1 MRLHAFLTTPFSEK
15 TKYTKRKS
23 VHFCARRYSDVIV
36 GVESPQM
43 TTCTGRGRGWSAV
56 RAQRGSARR
65 VQCRAG
71 QGREGLAHL
80 SERRSRYPAR
90 RTKMLSTQ
98 GVWCSKSTIQPA
110 AFPPATVKHACAQQV
125 ATFIARQRAHAPTR
139 PEPPQTPAHILKDE
153 NVYISKAAGLASVGK
168 VQRRRYL
175 PHEGRCE
182 GLRTQSRVVMQAW
195 GMICVGLNRP
205 VGPRFSRAMAVEGDG

>member
-1 MRLHAFLTTPFSEK
+1 MRTQSRVPEIK
-15 TKYTKRKS
+15 QKEGEY
-23 VHFCARRYSDVIV
+23 VIRRGSSMQGGKGSSHLDGEEVA
-36 GVESPQM
+36 
-43 TTCTGRGRGWSAV
+43 RGRRGCCAPGCQGRDSASLPCV
-56 RAQRGSARR
+56 RASRRG
-65 VQCRAG
+65 Q
-71 QGREGLAHL
+71 
-80 SERRSRYPAR
+80 
-90 RTKMLSTQ
+90 
-98 GVWCSKSTIQPA
+98 
-110 AFPPATVKHACAQQV
+110 CAQQV

-153 NVYISKAAGLASVGK
+153 NVCISKAAGLASVGK

-195 GMICVGLNRP
+195 GTICVGLNRP